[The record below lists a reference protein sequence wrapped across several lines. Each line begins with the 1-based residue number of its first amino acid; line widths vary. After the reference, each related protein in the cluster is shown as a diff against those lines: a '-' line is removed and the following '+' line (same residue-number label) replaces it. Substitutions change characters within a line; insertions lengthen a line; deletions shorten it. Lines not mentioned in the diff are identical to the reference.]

1 MGDEF
6 EKKEEQ
12 ESCENPSS
20 GKRLCDKDDL
30 KTHLAN
36 ERTFL
41 AWCRTSISL
50 VAFGFVVGKF
60 ELFVKWA
67 DKTDMLRVQ
76 TELRLIALFCFLLAG
91 AIIVIA
97 GWEFLYLR
105 RKIQRGEISLSA
117 FPEIMVV
124 LSMILIICMI
134 IVLVGGSI

>member
-1 MGDEF
+1 MMNPKNT
-6 EKKEEQ
+6 EKEHV
-12 ESCENPSS
+12 CENPSS

-50 VAFGFVVGKF
+50 VVFGFVVGKF

-67 DKTDMLRVQ
+67 DRTDMLRLL
-76 TELRLIALFCFLLAG
+76 TELRLIALFCFILAG
-91 AIIVIA
+91 AIIMIA
-97 GWEFLYLR
+97 GWEFFYLR
-105 RKIQRGEISLSA
+105 KKILQGEISLSA

-124 LSMILIICMI
+124 LSMILIICMVI
-134 IVLVGGSI
+134 LLVGGNI